1 MRVAYSL
8 ACWRPA
14 VWSLAFWVLLLGCV
28 CLAQTNSSPRAAV
41 TPTFRPNDPLNAI
54 AYEHFYNLEY
64 PRAVENFQQIMQ
76 RHPDDPF
83 AVNHLLTAVLMR
95 ELYRMGAMNSGEYA
109 NDSFVGD
116 AHHPADPKA
125 KEQIQKLVE
134 RAEALEN
141 ARLKTNPKD
150 IDALYARGVTRANL
164 SLYTGLVERAWFSAL
179 RNAVG
184 ARHDH
189 ERVLELDP
197 HYTDAKLVVGTHL
210 YVLGSLPWS
219 VKVAVAMVGLSGSK
233 DKGIQYLQEVANS
246 NGESSVDAKIV
257 LALFLRREHRYQES
271 LQIIRGLAAAYPR
284 NLLFALEEGNL
295 LRAQGH
301 NAEAAAVYRKVFE
314 AGKEGRYPSLHYELA
329 ALSLGDVLRSQKD
342 YSGAAAAYLD
352 VAGVRDAD
360 PEYKQRALLSA
371 GQMYDGLSNR
381 TFAVKEYQSV
391 IAVDPK
397 SPQADLARKCLQNP
411 CPEH

>member
-1 MRVAYSL
+1 V
-8 ACWRPA
+8 
-14 VWSLAFWVLLLGCV
+14 
-28 CLAQTNSSPRAAV
+28 
-41 TPTFRPNDPLNAI
+41 

-64 PRAVENFQQIMQ
+64 PRAVENFQQIVQ

-109 NDSFVGD
+109 NNSFVGD
-116 AHHPADPKA
+116 AHHPADPKV
-125 KEQIQKLVE
+125 KEQIQKLVD
-134 RAEALEN
+134 RAETLED
-141 ARLKTNPKD
+141 ARLKANPKD
-150 IDALYARGVTRANL
+150 VDALYARGVTRANL
-164 SLYTGLVERAWFSAL
+164 SLYTALVERAWFSAL

-233 DKGIQYLQEVANS
+233 EKGIQYLQDVANS

-271 LQIIRGLAAAYPR
+271 LQLIRGLAAAYPR

-301 NAEAAAVYRKVFE
+301 KTEAAGVYKRVFD
-314 AGKEGRYPSLHYELA
+314 AGREGHYPSLHYELA
-329 ALSLGDVLRSQKD
+329 ALSLGDVLSSQKD
-342 YSGAAAAYLD
+342 YRGAAAAYLE
-352 VAGVRDAD
+352 VESVKDAD
-360 PEYKQRALLSA
+360 PEYKQRAALSA
-371 GQMYDGLSNR
+371 GQMYDILSNR
-381 TFAVKEYQSV
+381 AQAVKEYQAV
-391 IAVDPK
+391 LAVDGK
-397 SPQADLARKCLQNP
+397 SPQADMARKCLQNP
-411 CPEH
+411 CRRQ

>member
-1 MRVAYSL
+1 MRVAYRL
-8 ACWRPA
+8 ACG
-14 VWSLAFWVLLLGCV
+14 SLAFWVLLLGCI
-28 CLAQTNSSPRAAV
+28 CLAQTNSLPHPAV
-41 TPTFRPNDPLNAI
+41 STPAFRPNDPLNAV

-64 PRAVENFQQIMQ
+64 PRAVENFQQIVQ

-109 NDSFVGD
+109 NNSFVGD
-116 AHHPADPKA
+116 AHHPADPKV
-125 KEQIQKLVE
+125 KEQIQKLVD
-134 RAEALEN
+134 RAETLED
-141 ARLKTNPKD
+141 ARLKANPKD
-150 IDALYARGVTRANL
+150 VDALYARGVTRANL
-164 SLYTGLVERAWFSAL
+164 SLYTALVERAWFSAL

-233 DKGIQYLQEVANS
+233 EKGIQYLQDVANS

-271 LQIIRGLAAAYPR
+271 LQLIRGLAAAYPR

-301 NAEAAAVYRKVFE
+301 KTEAAGVYKRVFD
-314 AGKEGRYPSLHYELA
+314 AGREGHYPSLHYELA
-329 ALSLGDVLRSQKD
+329 ALSLGDVLSSQKD
-342 YSGAAAAYLD
+342 YGGAAAAYLE
-352 VAGVRDAD
+352 VESVKDAD
-360 PEYKQRALLSA
+360 PEYKQRAALSA
-371 GQMYDGLSNR
+371 GQMYDTLSNR
-381 TFAVKEYQSV
+381 AQAVNEYQAV
-391 IAVDPK
+391 LAVDGK
-397 SPQADLARKCLQNP
+397 SPQADMARKCLQNP
-411 CPEH
+411 CRSQ

>member
-1 MRVAYSL
+1 
-8 ACWRPA
+8 
-14 VWSLAFWVLLLGCV
+14 LAFWVLLLGCI
-28 CLAQTNSSPRAAV
+28 CLAQTNSLPHPAV
-41 TPTFRPNDPLNAI
+41 STPAFRPNDPLNAV

-64 PRAVENFQQIMQ
+64 PRAVENFQQIVQ

-109 NDSFVGD
+109 NNSFVGD
-116 AHHPADPKA
+116 AHHPADPKV
-125 KEQIQKLVE
+125 KEQIQKLVD
-134 RAEALEN
+134 RAETLED
-141 ARLKTNPKD
+141 ARLKANHKD
-150 IDALYARGVTRANL
+150 VDALYARGVTRANL
-164 SLYTGLVERAWFSAL
+164 SLYTALVERAWFSAL

-233 DKGIQYLQEVANS
+233 EKGIQYLQDVANS

-271 LQIIRGLAAAYPR
+271 LQLIRGLAAAYPR

-301 NAEAAAVYRKVFE
+301 KTEAAGVYKRVFD
-314 AGKEGRYPSLHYELA
+314 AGREGHYPSLHYELA
-329 ALSLGDVLRSQKD
+329 ALSLGDVLSSQKD
-342 YSGAAAAYLD
+342 YRGAAAAYLE
-352 VAGVRDAD
+352 VESVKDAD
-360 PEYKQRALLSA
+360 PEYKQRAALSA
-371 GQMYDGLSNR
+371 GQMYDILSNR
-381 TFAVKEYQSV
+381 AQAVNEYQAV
-391 IAVDPK
+391 LAVDGK
-397 SPQADLARKCLQNP
+397 SPQADMARKCLQNP
-411 CPEH
+411 CRSQ